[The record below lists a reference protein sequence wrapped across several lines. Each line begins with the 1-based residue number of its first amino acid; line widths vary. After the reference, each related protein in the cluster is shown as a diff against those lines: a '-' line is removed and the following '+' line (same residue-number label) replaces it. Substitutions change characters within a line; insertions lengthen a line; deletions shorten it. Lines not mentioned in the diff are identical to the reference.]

1 MNLNQAT
8 NVQIADMMTKDLGK
22 SLHIK
27 FREAAMGKKQL
38 EIVSLKLPESNKEY
52 IRLHNEEVQRK
63 QNELDLARKF
73 EMQSKQKVA

>member
-1 MNLNQAT
+1 
-8 NVQIADMMTKDLGK
+8 
-22 SLHIK
+22 
-27 FREAAMGKKQL
+27 MGKKKL

-63 QNELDLARKF
+63 QSELDLARKF